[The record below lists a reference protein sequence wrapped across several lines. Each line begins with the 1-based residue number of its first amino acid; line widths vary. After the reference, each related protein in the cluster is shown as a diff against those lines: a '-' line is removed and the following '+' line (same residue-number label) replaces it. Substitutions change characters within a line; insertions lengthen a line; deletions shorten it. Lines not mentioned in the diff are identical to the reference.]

1 MRVLVRRGDPEDF
14 DVATPAQWI
23 EGARPRTLG
32 AAVAPVLVGT
42 AVAAAT
48 GPIVWWRAACAL
60 VVALAFQVGVNYA
73 NDYSD
78 GVRGTDADRRGPLRL
93 TASGVATP
101 AQVRL
106 AAVLSLL
113 VGAVAGLVLAVA
125 VNPWLIAFGAVLIA
139 AAVLYTGGPRPYGY
153 AGFGE
158 VMVLACFGFAAT
170 VGTTYVQGRG
180 VPAAA
185 WWGSLVTGLPAC
197 AVLLANNVR
206 DVATD
211 VVAGKRTLAVRIGA
225 TRARHLFVVCL
236 GGAFVAI
243 VPIATVEPLAA
254 LGFLAVPLAV
264 VPARAML
271 TRDDAPGLI
280 AALVGTVRL
289 ELALGVLVAIGLFA
303 S

>member
-1 MRVLVRRGDPEDF
+1 M
-14 DVATPAQWI
+14 ATPAQWI

-42 AVAAAT
+42 AVAATT
-48 GPIVWWRAACAL
+48 GPIIWWRAVGAL
-60 VVALAFQVGVNYA
+60 VVAVAFQIGVNYA

-78 GVRGTDADRRGPLRL
+78 GVRGTDAERRGPLRL
-93 TASGVATP
+93 TASGLAAP

-106 AAVLSLL
+106 AGGLSLL
-113 VGAVAGLVLAVA
+113 VGAAVGLVLALA
-125 VNPWLIAFGAVLIA
+125 VNPWLIAFGAVLIV

-153 AGFGE
+153 AGLGE

-225 TRARHLFVVCL
+225 TRARRLFVGCL
-236 GGAFVAI
+236 AGAFVAL
-243 VPIATVEPLAA
+243 VPIAVDAPAAA
-254 LGFLAVPLAV
+254 LGFLAAPLAV
-264 VPARAML
+264 PPARAML
-271 TRDDAPGLI
+271 TRTDAPGLI

-289 ELALGVLVAIGLFA
+289 ELVLSALVAIGLFA

>member
-1 MRVLVRRGDPEDF
+1 
-14 DVATPAQWI
+14 VATTAQWI

-32 AAVAPVLVGT
+32 AAVAPVVVGT
-42 AVAAAT
+42 AVASTA
-48 GPIVWWRAACAL
+48 GPITWWRAACAL
-60 VVALAFQVGVNYA
+60 LVALAFQVGVNFA

-78 GVRGTDADRRGPLRL
+78 GVRGTDAERRGPLRL
-93 TASGVATP
+93 TATGLATP
-101 AQVRL
+101 GQVRG

-113 VGAVAGLVLAVA
+113 VGALAGLALALA
-125 VNPWLIAFGAVLIA
+125 VNPWLILFGAVLIA

-153 AGFGE
+153 AGLGE

-170 VGTTYVQGRG
+170 LGTTYVQERG

-206 DVATD
+206 DVSTD
-211 VVAGKRTLAVRIGA
+211 VVAGKRTLAVRIGEG
-225 TRARHLFVVCL
+225 RARQLFVACL
-236 GGAFVAI
+236 VGAFVAV
-243 VPIATVEPLAA
+243 VPIAVVHPLVWISV
-254 LGFLAVPLAV
+254 LAVPLAV
-264 VPARAML
+264 APARAML
-271 TRDDAPGLI
+271 TRTDAPGLI

-289 ELALGVLVAIGLFA
+289 ELALGLLVALALFA